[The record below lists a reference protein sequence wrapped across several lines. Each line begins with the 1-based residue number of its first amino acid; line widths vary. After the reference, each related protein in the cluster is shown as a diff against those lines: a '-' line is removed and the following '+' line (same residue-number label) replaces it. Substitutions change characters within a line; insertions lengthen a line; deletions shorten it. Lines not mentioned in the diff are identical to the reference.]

1 MRRPRVGCDRTRSTG
16 DVQLAIPAGAT
27 AEHGISGA
35 RVQKL
40 LAARGDALAAQI
52 ALVARRLTQERALP
66 YRAPGRLVLL
76 ATTHGNLR

>member
-1 MRRPRVGCDRTRSTG
+1 LERASLAPALDVGAE
-16 DVQLAIPAGAT
+16 DVA
-27 AEHGISGA
+27 GISEA

-66 YRAPGRLVLL
+66 YRALGRLVLP